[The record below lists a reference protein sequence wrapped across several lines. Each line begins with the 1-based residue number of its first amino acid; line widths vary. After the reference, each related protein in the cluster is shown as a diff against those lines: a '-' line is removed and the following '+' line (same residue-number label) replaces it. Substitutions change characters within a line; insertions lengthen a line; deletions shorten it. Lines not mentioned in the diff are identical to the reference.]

1 MPPEIIA
8 DTVTSIDRSA
18 LHAAV
23 AASLK
28 AMIIEGALPPG
39 ARLNERVLCEQLDV
53 SRTPLREAF
62 KLLAGAGLI
71 ELQQNRGAV
80 VARLALDD
88 IEATFTVIASLEG
101 LAGELATQHIT
112 EAELSEI
119 RALQFEMLAS
129 HARRDLPGYFSA
141 NMRIHACLSTAA
153 RNPVL
158 AETFERLNTRI
169 FATRYRSNL
178 TPERWDQAV
187 AEHADMLKCLEV
199 RDGKKLRL
207 LLETHLHNKR
217 ATIMAELR
225 SRQQDEAA

>member
-1 MPPEIIA
+1 MPSETIA

-23 AASLK
+23 AARLK
-28 AMIIEGALPPG
+28 AMIIEGELPPG

-88 IEATFTVIASLEG
+88 IDATFTVIASLEG
-101 LAGELATQHIT
+101 LAGELAAQHIT
-112 EAELSEI
+112 ESELTEI

-187 AEHADMLKCLEV
+187 AEHAEMLKCLEA
-199 RDGKKLRL
+199 RDGKKLRQ

>member
-1 MPPEIIA
+1 MLPETIA

-23 AASLK
+23 AARLK
-28 AMIIEGALPPG
+28 AMIIEGVLVPG

-62 KLLAGAGLI
+62 KLLSGVGLI

-80 VARLALDD
+80 VARLALED
-88 IEATFTVIASLEG
+88 IDATFTVIASLEG
-101 LAGELATQHIT
+101 LAGELAAQHIT
-112 EAELSEI
+112 DSELTEI

-141 NMRIHACLSTAA
+141 NMRIHACLSSAA
-153 RNPVL
+153 KNPVL

-187 AEHADMLKCLEV
+187 AEHAEMLKCLEA
-199 RDGKKLRL
+199 RDGRQLRQ

>member
-1 MPPEIIA
+1 MLPASTA
-8 DTVTSIDRSA
+8 DIVTSIDRSA

-23 AASLK
+23 AARLK

-39 ARLNERVLCEQLDV
+39 ARLNERVLCEQLDA

-62 KLLAGAGLI
+62 KLLAGVGLI

-101 LAGELATQHIT
+101 LAGELAAKHIT
-112 EAELSEI
+112 ESELTEI

-141 NMRIHACLSTAA
+141 NMRIHACISAAA

-187 AEHADMLKCLEV
+187 AEHADMLKCLEA

-225 SRQQDEAA
+225 ARQQDEAA